1 MTANSGRHTC
11 RCFIMLITLISPIKG
26 ELHPEVFNGHFRLF
40 QVTGLNAHFKVI
52 KRSYPIKHMEGN
64 LGKIETYK

>member
-1 MTANSGRHTC
+1 MQTLYHV
-11 RCFIMLITLISPIKG
+11 ITLISPIKG
-26 ELHPEVFNGHFRLF
+26 ELHPELFNGHF

>member
-1 MTANSGRHTC
+1 
-11 RCFIMLITLISPIKG
+11 MLITLISPIKG

-64 LGKIETYK
+64 LGKIRNI